1 MTTSHR
7 SIKAAR
13 MVSRMVFFGVAATFV
28 LGACGGSDKQDER
41 APEEVLASAKKALDE
56 TSGVH
61 IVLST
66 DELPPG
72 TSGILNADG
81 IGTHAP
87 AFEGTLQVAA
97 SGITAKAEVVAVE
110 DVVYAKLPFTTDFTP
125 IDPGDYGAP
134 DPAALM
140 GTEGGLSSLLTSIE
154 GVERGDPR
162 RSGELELTVYTGTVP
177 GETVASIIP
186 TASADSDFDA
196 TFTVTEA
203 DVLNEAVLTGPF
215 YPGGDDVTYTIK
227 FDEYDTSKNITAP

>member
-1 MTTSHR
+1 MTTSPGP
-7 SIKAAR
+7 IK
-13 MVSRMVFFGVAATFV
+13 VSRMVSWMVFLGVAATFV
-28 LGACGGSDKQDER
+28 LGACGGADEQDDR
-41 APEEVLASAKKALDE
+41 APEEVLASAKTTLDE

-66 DELPPG
+66 DKLPPG

-87 AFEGTLQVAA
+87 AFEGTLKVAT
-97 SGITAKAEVVAVE
+97 SGITADAEVVAVD

-140 GTEGGLSSLLTSIE
+140 GTEGGLSSLLTAIE
-154 GVERGDPR
+154 GVKEGEPARA
-162 RSGELELTVYTGTVP
+162 GELVLTVYTGIVS
-177 GETVASIIP
+177 GDVVASIIP

-196 TFTVTEA
+196 TFTLTDD

>member
-1 MTTSHR
+1 MTTSR
-7 SIKAAR
+7 SPIKVAR
-13 MVSRMVFFGVAATFV
+13 MVAFTIAPTLV
-28 LGACGGSDKQDER
+28 LGACGSGQEQDDQT
-41 APEEVLASAKKALDE
+41 PEEVLASAKATLDE

-72 TSGILNADG
+72 TSGILSADG

-87 AFEGTLQVAA
+87 AFEGTLKVAT
-97 SGITAKAEVVAVE
+97 SGITADAEVVAVD
-110 DVVYAKLPFTTDFTP
+110 DVVYAKLPFTTDFAE

-140 GTEGGLSSLLTSIE
+140 GAEGGLSSLLTSIE

-186 TASADSDFDA
+186 TASEGSDFAA
-196 TFTVTEA
+196 TLTVTDE
-203 DVLNEAVLTGPF
+203 DELNEAVLTGPF
-215 YPGGDDVTYTIK
+215 YPGGDDVTYTIR
-227 FDEYDTSKNITAP
+227 FDDYDTSKNITAP

>member
-1 MTTSHR
+1 MTTSPGP
-7 SIKAAR
+7 INVAR
-13 MVSRMVFFGVAATFV
+13 MVALTVAAAFV
-28 LGACGGSDKQDER
+28 LGACGGSDEQDGR
-41 APEEVLASAKKALDE
+41 APEEVLASAKTTLDE

-87 AFEGTLQVAA
+87 AFEGTLKVAT
-97 SGITAKAEVVAVE
+97 SGITADAEVVAV
-110 DVVYAKLPFTTDFTP
+110 DDLVYAKLPFTTDFTP

-140 GTEGGLSSLLTSIE
+140 GTEGGLSSLLTAVE
-154 GVERGDPR
+154 GVEEGDPAR
-162 RSGELELTVYTGTVP
+162 AGELVLTVYTGTVP
-177 GETVASIIP
+177 GDVVASIIP

-196 TFTVTEA
+196 TFTVTDD

>member
-1 MTTSHR
+1 MTTPHR
-7 SIKAAR
+7 PIKVAR
-13 MVSRMVFFGVAATFV
+13 MVAITIAVTFV
-28 LGACGGSDKQDER
+28 LGACAGSQEQDGQS
-41 APEEVLASAKKALDE
+41 PEDVLAAAKATLDE

-87 AFEGTLQVAA
+87 AFEGSLKVAA
-97 SGITAKAEVVAVE
+97 SGITADAEVVAV
-110 DVVYAKLPFTTDFTP
+110 DGVVHAKLPFTTDFAP
-125 IDPGDYGAP
+125 IDPADYGAP

-154 GVERGDPR
+154 GVEEGKPVRD
-162 RSGELELTVYTGTVP
+162 GELVLTEYTGTVP
-177 GETVASIIP
+177 GDVVASIIP

-196 TFTVTEA
+196 TFTITEE

-215 YPGGDDVTYTIK
+215 YPAGDDVTYTIR
-227 FDEYDTSKNITAP
+227 FDQYDTSKNITAP